1 MYDLHCHLLPA
12 IDDGARDLPT
22 ALEMARIAVDD
33 GITHLACTP
42 HIYPGLYDNTPE
54 GIALAVQV
62 LRQELDKNDI
72 ALELTFGADI
82 QVVPELVPNLRSGAF
97 PTLNKSRYFLFEPS
111 HHVPLLNFE
120 RFIFDAV
127 SAGFIPL
134 ITHPERLRW
143 MEGHYQE
150 FISSVKAGAWIQLTS
165 GSLGGRFGKAPKYW
179 SEKML
184 DDGIVHVL
192 ATDGHNLKSRPPLLA
207 EGEEAAAKY
216 VGKEEASRLVL
227 ERPRAVWEDVDP
239 AAVPKPPAFDPTGE
253 LRIGKKRGMIGRF
266 FQSSG

>member
-1 MYDLHCHLLPA
+1 MPVYDLHCHLLPA

-42 HIYPGLYDNTPE
+42 HIYPGLYDNTPQ
-54 GIALAVQV
+54 GIAMAVES
-62 LRQELDKNDI
+62 LRQELDKNHI
-72 ALELTFGADI
+72 ALELSFGADI
-82 QVVPELVPNLRSGAF
+82 QVVAELVPNLRSGAF
-97 PTLNKSRYFLFEPS
+97 PSLNKSRYFLFEPP

-120 RFIFDAV
+120 RFIFESV

-150 FISSVKAGAWIQLTS
+150 FVSAVKAGAWIQLTS
-165 GSLGGRFGKAPKYW
+165 GSLCGRFGKAPKYW

-207 EGEEAAAKY
+207 EGEQAAASY
-216 VGKEEASRLVL
+216 VGKEEASRLVR
-227 ERPRAVWEDVDP
+227 ERPRSVWEDADP
-239 AAVPKPPAFDPTGE
+239 AGVPAPPGFDPTGE
-253 LRIGKKRGMIGRF
+253 LRTGNKRGMIRRF
-266 FQSSG
+266 FRP